1 MGRREQREQDAQWCF
16 FDLRVVRTRRLG
28 PTVQRVTFGFT
39 HDESRGHGHGH
50 GRTADP
56 AAPRFLSG
64 GRDQRFKL
72 FFAHPYQDT
81 AVVPVEAGDD
91 WFASW
96 RAMDPEVRGIMRT
109 YTARERRFA
118 PDELDVDFALHG
130 DLGPASRWAL
140 RAREG
145 DRLTAL
151 GPTAPENRGIDF
163 RPPPDTDWVLLAGDE
178 CSLPAMAGILRA
190 LPKDVPAR
198 VWIEVAHPED
208 RQRLHTEADA
218 AIEWLV
224 RAGAPRGEHH
234 LLLDAIR
241 AADLPQGR
249 PYAWLA
255 GESGTVRALRRLLVS
270 ERGLD
275 RRAVT
280 FTGYW
285 RYGASEED
293 LIGEVLAASAAA

>member
-1 MGRREQREQDAQWCF
+1 MGRQEPDAPWRF

-28 PTVQRVTFGFT
+28 PTVQRVTFGFA
-39 HDESRGHGHGH
+39 G
-50 GRTADP
+50 GRPTDP
-56 AAPRFLSG
+56 AVPRFLSG

-72 FFAHPYQDT
+72 FFAHPYQDA

-91 WFASW
+91 WFACW
-96 RAMDPEVRGIMRT
+96 RAMDPDVRGIMRT
-109 YTARERRFA
+109 YTARERRFG

-140 RAREG
+140 RARPG
-145 DRLTAL
+145 HRLTAL
-151 GPTAPENRGIDF
+151 GPTAPDNRGIDF

-190 LPKDVPAR
+190 LPPGVPAR

-208 RQRLHTEADA
+208 RQRLPTEADA
-218 AIEWLV
+218 EIEWLV
-224 RAGAPRGEHH
+224 RAGSPRSQF
-234 LLLDAIR
+234 LLPDAIR
-241 AADLPQGR
+241 AAVLPVGR

-255 GESGTVRALRRLLVS
+255 GESGAVRALRRLLVA
-270 ERGLD
+270 ERGFD

-285 RYGASEED
+285 RHGASEED
-293 LIGEVLAASAAA
+293 LIGEVLAAAAAAS